1 MMRSI
6 GLALIVF
13 LLSAVAAFAHE
24 VRPAY
29 LKISETEAG
38 QFSASWR
45 QPVTDG
51 KRLKISPVFPEPC
64 ETGEAVDRF
73 EAGAIA
79 QSFSVKC
86 DLKQGEIRLDG
97 LERTLTDIFVD
108 IAYLDGTS
116 MTRLV
121 KPAQPFIILDGPQQS
136 AASQYLPIGITHI
149 LTGWD
154 HLLFILGLTLLIGR
168 KQIWGVATAF
178 TVAHSLTLGLA
189 AFSLLTV
196 PAAPVEILIAASIVV
211 LALELVRKYRGLPGG
226 LSRRRPYLV
235 GFVIGLLHGCGFAGA
250 ISEIGLPER
259 TELLA
264 LFLFNIGVE
273 LGQFGVIALI
283 IVLTFGLLQ
292 TKWLDDKRIGNI
304 AAYIIGPI
312 AVFWIIERGLGLFVI

>member
-1 MMRSI
+1 MRACC
-6 GLALIVF
+6 LALF
-13 LLSAVAAFAHE
+13 LVLMSVASAFAHE

-29 LKISETEAG
+29 LKITEIESEV
-38 QFSASWR
+38 FSASWR

-51 KRLKISPVFPEPC
+51 KRLRISPVFPPSC
-64 ETGEAVDRF
+64 ETGEAKEQL
-73 EAGAIA
+73 EAGAIS
-79 QSFSVKC
+79 QSFDVKC
-86 DLKQGEIRLDG
+86 GLRSGEIRLDG

-108 IAYLDGTS
+108 ITYLDGS
-116 MTRLV
+116 SVTRLV
-121 KPAQPFIILDGPQQS
+121 KPARPFITLDGPQQS

-168 KQIWGVATAF
+168 RHIWGVATAF

-211 LALELVRKYRGLPGG
+211 LALELVRKYKDLPGG
-226 LSRRRPYLV
+226 LSRERPYLV
-235 GFVIGLLHGCGFAGA
+235 GFIIGLLHGCGFAGA
-250 ISEIGLPER
+250 ISDIGLPEK
-259 TELLA
+259 TELWA

-273 LGQFGVIALI
+273 IGQFGMIAVILI
-283 IVLTFGLLQ
+283 ILMALLQ
-292 TKWLDDKRIGNI
+292 VKSLDEKLIGRF

-312 AVFWIIERGLGLFVI
+312 AIFWMIERGTGLFMV